1 MAMKTK
7 ILILSAIIVFV
18 YKQKTM
24 TFLMKRHV
32 ITISFHMVLSIDPQA
47 LTLVYGTM
55 KLQIIP
61 IKTM

>member
-1 MAMKTK
+1 MTMKTK
-7 ILILSAIIVFV
+7 ILILSAIIVFCI
-18 YKQKTM
+18 QAM
-24 TFLMKRHV
+24 TFLMKRLV
-32 ITISFHMVLSIDPQA
+32 IAISFHMVLSIDPQA

>member
-1 MAMKTK
+1 MTMKTK
-7 ILILSAIIVFV
+7 ILILSAIIVFCIQA
-18 YKQKTM
+18 KNND
-24 TFLMKRHV
+24 
-32 ITISFHMVLSIDPQA
+32 ISYEETCYRYIVPHGPSIDPQA

>member
-1 MAMKTK
+1 MF
-7 ILILSAIIVFV
+7 FV

-24 TFLMKRHV
+24 TFLMKRLV
-32 ITISFHMVLSIDPQA
+32 VAISFHMVLSIDPQA

>member
-24 TFLMKRHV
+24 TFLMKRLV
-32 ITISFHMVLSIDPQA
+32 IAISFHMVLSIDPQA

>member
-1 MAMKTK
+1 MTMKTK
-7 ILILSAIIVFV
+7 ILILSAIIVFCIQA
-18 YKQKTM
+18 KNNDI
-24 TFLMKRHV
+24 LMKKLV
-32 ITISFHMVLSIDPQA
+32 IAISFHMVLSIDPQA

>member
-1 MAMKTK
+1 MKTK

-24 TFLMKRHV
+24 TFLMKRLV
-32 ITISFHMVLSIDPQA
+32 IAISFHMALSIDHQA

-61 IKTM
+61 VKTM

>member
-1 MAMKTK
+1 MTMKTK
-7 ILILSAIIVFV
+7 ILILSAIIVFCI
-18 YKQKTM
+18 QKTM
-24 TFLMKRHV
+24 TFLMKRLV
-32 ITISFHMVLSIDPQA
+32 IAISFHMVLSIDPQA

>member
-1 MAMKTK
+1 
-7 ILILSAIIVFV
+7 
-18 YKQKTM
+18 M
-24 TFLMKRHV
+24 TFLMKRLV
-32 ITISFHMVLSIDPQA
+32 IAISFHMVLSIDPQA